1 MSSTKNPPQSHS
13 SDTSDY
19 DSDTAPN
26 SSAHQLR
33 HVDLS
38 NTIFKAYLEI
48 NGQDSSSSPQSLDLT
63 KIQSF
68 LNSSSSGALSC
79 LICLERIKS
88 TDPTWS
94 CNGFCFSVFHLQCI
108 QNWAQQSTALAASR
122 ALTRLPISAQ
132 TAADTSVWN
141 CPKCRFEYSKSLIPK
156 NYYCFCG
163 KLENPPHDPW
173 VLPHS
178 CGEICGRPLKNNCG
192 HFCLLLCHPGPCPS
206 CPKLVKSKC
215 FCGGVQDV
223 RRCGFKE
230 FSCNKQCNK
239 VLDCGIHRC
248 SEICHNDECPPC
260 REKGVYR
267 CQCGKVKEERECCD
281 RDFRCDNPCGQG
293 LDCGKHVCERGCHE
307 GVCGHCP
314 LKGRRTCP
322 CGRRVYEGIPCD
334 VEVALCGATCD
345 KKLSCGKHTCHERCH
360 RGSCVETC
368 RIMITKSCRCGS
380 VKKQVPCYQDLACER
395 KCSRE
400 RDCGRH
406 ACRRRCCD
414 GDCPPCTEVCGR
426 RLRCRNHKCPS
437 PCHRGPCAPCP
448 LMVTIS
454 CACGETRFEV
464 PCGTETEQ
472 KPPRCRKT
480 CRIAPLCRHK
490 SICKPHKCHYG
501 NCPPCGLPCG
511 EEYSCGHACKLRCHG
526 PRPPPNPEFTLK
538 PKKKKHNYQSEPTA
552 GTSCP
557 PCPELVWRSCLG
569 QHFAAE
575 RMMVCSNKA
584 QFSCDNLCG
593 NPLACGNHYCTKT
606 CHVLQ
611 NLSSSSDQHTRGV
624 PCEDCTLPC
633 QKEMTPACSHPCPQ
647 PCHPEECPPCKV
659 LLKRAC
665 HCGAMVH
672 VFECIYYNTL
682 SEKEQLSA
690 RSCGGPCHRKLP
702 YCTHLCPETCHPGPC
717 PSPEKCCKKVTV
729 RCGCHN
735 LKKEW
740 LCRDVQTSYRNSGR
754 DLKDIPKTQYGYGLL
769 SCDSSCKSKA
779 QAAESELLQ
788 RKAKA
793 PEKEIENETNAPKRK
808 KRRGRVQEMKQVSKF
823 QKLITW
829 LQRFVMFII
838 VLVALVA
845 VAYYGYKGLL
855 SLNDWMNKVEE
866 HREKRRY
873 RRI

>member
-13 SDTSDY
+13 SDY
-19 DSDTAPN
+19 DSDTVPN

-94 CNGFCFSVFHLQCI
+94 CNGFCFAVFHLQCI

-122 ALTRLPISAQ
+122 ASPYRLRP
-132 TAADTSVWN
+132 
-141 CPKCRFEYSKSLIPK
+141 RLI
-156 NYYCFCG
+156 
-163 KLENPPHDPW
+163 L
-173 VLPHS
+173 
-178 CGEICGRPLKNNCG
+178 
-192 HFCLLLCHPGPCPS
+192 
-206 CPKLVKSKC
+206 
-215 FCGGVQDV
+215 
-223 RRCGFKE
+223 RCA
-230 FSCNKQCNK
+230 
-239 VLDCGIHRC
+239 
-248 SEICHNDECPPC
+248 EICHNDECPPC

-293 LDCGKHVCERGCHE
+293 LDCGKHVCERGCHG
-307 GVCGHCP
+307 GVCSHCP

-360 RGSCVETC
+360 RGSCVEIC

-380 VKKQVPCYQDLACER
+380 VKKQIWHV
-395 KCSRE
+395 KGSVRE
-400 RDCGRH
+400 NVIVGATHVGVVAVMEIVHLVQRFVAG
-406 ACRRRCCD
+406 
-414 GDCPPCTEVCGR
+414 GSV
-426 RLRCRNHKCPS
+426 
-437 PCHRGPCAPCP
+437 
-448 LMVTIS
+448 V
-454 CACGETRFEV
+454 ETTNALLHV
-464 PCGTETEQ
+464 IETEQ

-511 EEYSCGHACKLRCHG
+511 EEYPCGHACKLRCHG

-538 PKKKKHNYQSEPTA
+538 PKKKKHNLQSEPTV
-552 GTSCP
+552 GTPCP

-593 NPLACGNHYCTKT
+593 NSLACGNHYCTKT
-606 CHVLQ
+606 CHALQ
-611 NLSSSSDQHTRGV
+611 NVSSSSDQRTRGV

-633 QKEMTPACSHPCPQ
+633 QKAWEGLDALVLPLANLDQWRKDTACSHPFPQ
-647 PCHPEECPPCKV
+647 PCHPEECPLCKV

-740 LCRDVQTSYRNSGR
+740 LCCDVQTSYRNSGH

-788 RKAKA
+788 RKSKA
-793 PEKEIENETNAPKRK
+793 PEKKVIENEANVPKRR
-808 KRRGRVQEMKQVSKF
+808 KRRGRVQEMKQDSKF
-823 QKLITW
+823 QKFRTW

-845 VAYYGYKGLL
+845 VACYGYKGLL